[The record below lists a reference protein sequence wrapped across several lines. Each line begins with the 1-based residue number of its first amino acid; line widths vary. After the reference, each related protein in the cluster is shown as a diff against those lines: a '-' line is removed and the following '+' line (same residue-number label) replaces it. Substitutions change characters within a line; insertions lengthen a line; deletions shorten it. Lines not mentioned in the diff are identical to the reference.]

1 MNTEIRIDI
10 KRCIVGVIKKWWLIL
25 GVTILSVCAV
35 SLLTLDVEPDIY
47 SAEATVY
54 SVSYEGKY
62 EAAIESANVM
72 KTYLDVIN
80 SNKVADR
87 AAVILDD
94 ANITGTVIR
103 NMVTIKSS
111 ETSTVIGI
119 IATSTDEVLVQNVA
133 NAVAEAFVNEIQN
146 ITGESN
152 VQILDKADIGS
163 IYSSGKAAQTTKR
176 ILGGIIGFII
186 IFAVVC
192 GKEIFSNEIHYVREC
207 DLDGDINIL
216 GIIPIYDEKE

>member
-10 KRCIVGVIKKWWLIL
+10 KRCLLGIMKKWWLIV
-25 GVTILSVCAV
+25 GVTILSVCGV
-35 SLLTLDVEPDIY
+35 SLLTLEVEPDTY

-62 EAAIESANVM
+62 EDAIESANIM

-87 AAVILDD
+87 AALILDD
-94 ANITGTVIR
+94 SNITGTIIK
-103 NMVTIKSS
+103 NMITISAS
-111 ETSTVIGI
+111 ENSTVIGI
-119 IATSTDEVLVQNVA
+119 SATSTDEMLVQNIA

-152 VQILDKADIGS
+152 VQILDKADNSS
-163 IYSSGKAAQTTKR
+163 IHSSGKAEQTTKR

-186 IFAVVC
+186 IFAIVC
-192 GKEIFSNEIHYVREC
+192 GKEIFSNEIHCVREC
-207 DLDGDINIL
+207 EVDGKINIL